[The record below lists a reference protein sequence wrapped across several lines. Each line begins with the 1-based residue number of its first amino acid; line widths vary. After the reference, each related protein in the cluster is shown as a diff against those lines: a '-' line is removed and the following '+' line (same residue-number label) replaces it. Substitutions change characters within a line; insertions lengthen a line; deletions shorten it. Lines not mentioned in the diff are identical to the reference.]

1 MQKIFTTAQIRLCD
15 SYTIANEPI
24 ASIELMERAAKA
36 IFNYL
41 NDVIVTDCFEV
52 YCGQGN
58 NGGDGLAV
66 ARMLASVN
74 KKEKV
79 YIIKEKEKGSL
90 DYDLNLEQLKKI
102 KQVECIE
109 IISKIDLIKPERD
122 AIIIDAL
129 LGTGLKQMAKGLTK
143 DAIDFLNEQ
152 KNEKIAIDI
161 PSGLLCDEP
170 ALEGSSIVKATVTL
184 SFQFMKLA
192 FLFPENYQYTGK
204 IKLLDI
210 GLSQQFII
218 EEKTKHYFTDQE
230 GMGLLMPSRQHFA
243 HKGNFGHALLLAG
256 SNGKNGAALL
266 AAKAGLKSGAGLL
279 TVHSGNN
286 LQNALNCY
294 LPSAMFNA
302 DTHKDFI
309 SELPDLSR
317 YTAVGIG
324 CGIGNEVETSAVLKS
339 LIQQCKVP
347 LVIDADA
354 LNILAENKTWLSFLP
369 PSSILTPHPKEFE
382 RLCGKWSNSFERLQL
397 QKDFSSK
404 YNCYVVF
411 KGAYTCI
418 STPLGNCYFN
428 STGNAG
434 MAKGGSG
441 DVLTGII
448 TALLAQ
454 GIHQAEACILGVYV
468 HGLAGDMAQQKLGQ
482 VSMLP
487 EDLIDNLGEAF
498 MQIQSNL

>member
-74 KKEKV
+74 KKVKV

-90 DYDLNLEQLKKI
+90 DYDLNFEQLKKI

-109 IISKIDLIKPERD
+109 IISKIDLINPERD
-122 AIIIDAL
+122 VIIIDAL

-170 ALEGSSIVKATVTL
+170 ALEGGSIVKATVTL

-324 CGIGNEVETSAVLKS
+324 CGIGNEVETSAVLKL

>member
-74 KKEKV
+74 KKVKV

-90 DYDLNLEQLKKI
+90 DYDLNFEQLKKI

-109 IISKIDLIKPERD
+109 IISKIDLINPERD
-122 AIIIDAL
+122 VIIIDAL

-170 ALEGSSIVKATVTL
+170 ALEGGSIVKATVTL

-302 DTHKDFI
+302 NTHKDFI

-324 CGIGNEVETSAVLKS
+324 CGIGNEVETSAVLKL

>member
-74 KKEKV
+74 KKVKV

-90 DYDLNLEQLKKI
+90 DYDLNFEQLKKI

-109 IISKIDLIKPERD
+109 IISKIDLINPERD
-122 AIIIDAL
+122 VIIIDAL

-324 CGIGNEVETSAVLKS
+324 CGIGNEVETSAVLKL

>member
-1 MQKIFTTAQIRLCD
+1 
-15 SYTIANEPI
+15 
-24 ASIELMERAAKA
+24 MERAAKA

-74 KKEKV
+74 KKVKV

-90 DYDLNLEQLKKI
+90 DYDLNFEQLKKI

-109 IISKIDLIKPERD
+109 IISKIDLINPERD
-122 AIIIDAL
+122 VIIIDAL

-324 CGIGNEVETSAVLKS
+324 CGIGNEVETSAVLKL

>member
-1 MQKIFTTAQIRLCD
+1 
-15 SYTIANEPI
+15 
-24 ASIELMERAAKA
+24 MERAAKA

-74 KKEKV
+74 KKVKV

-90 DYDLNLEQLKKI
+90 DYDLNFEQLKKI

-109 IISKIDLIKPERD
+109 IISKIDLINPERD
-122 AIIIDAL
+122 VIIIDAL

-170 ALEGSSIVKATVTL
+170 ALEGGSIVKATVTL

-324 CGIGNEVETSAVLKS
+324 CGIGNEVETSAVLKL